1 MRVTASCHC
10 AAIAYEAEIDPLRVG
25 ICHCADCQKL
35 TGSAYRVSV
44 AAARATFR
52 LLRGEPKIYVKR
64 GDSGARRAQAFC
76 ADCGSPLYTF
86 DADRDDDYGL
96 RVGCIDQ
103 RRALVPRRQIWCG
116 SALDWAFDIG
126 SLPRRDAE

>member
-1 MRVTASCHC
+1 VSLRGDCLRGGDRS
-10 AAIAYEAEIDPLRVG
+10 AARRNLPLRGLPEAHRLG
-25 ICHCADCQKL
+25 ISRERRSGACH
-35 TGSAYRVSV
+35 VP
-44 AAARATFR
+44 AAAR
-52 LLRGEPKIYVKR
+52 EPKIYVKR